1 MFDWNL
7 FIMTI
12 ETKLLKSIVYIEDK
26 LLDNLEMRYMKGV
39 NK

>member
-12 ETKLLKSIVYIEDK
+12 ETKLLKSIAYIEDK
-26 LLDNLEMRYMKGV
+26 LLGDLEIRYMKGV